1 MVAGGTLAM
10 SVMPTCANCGTA
22 LNGPYCSNCG
32 QKASDYHRPF
42 WWIAGEFLDSV
53 FGYDSRTF
61 RTIWLLFAEPGEFTR
76 RYNAGQ
82 RASLLPPFRLFVIAT
97 IVFFLTLQLTGLA
110 MVAFKSRTFS
120 AADLPPEA
128 VAALKKESGATIS
141 FDAKGEG
148 DTISIVTMELFV
160 PAEAIEPVKL
170 TEEQKRGVGAV
181 SQAIEVEAKGADAN
195 EAGWL
200 RWLEARAL
208 RVSQGYER
216 ALADPIKL
224 NGPLNIWLPRLMLVL
239 VPIFALLLA
248 VMHWWPRV
256 FLIEH
261 VIFSVHIHTVV
272 FVALALLALGAA
284 ILGDSGFQWAVWLLL
299 GIYLWMAMYRV
310 YGRSWWLTTLK
321 FAGLLMVYSVVLMA
335 GLGFV
340 FLMALS
346 EV

>member
-1 MVAGGTLAM
+1 MTVLPA
-10 SVMPTCANCGTA
+10 CANCGTA

-32 QKASDYHRPF
+32 QKASDLHRPF

-82 RASLLPPFRLFVIAT
+82 RASLLPPFRLFLVAT
-97 IVFFLTLQLTGLA
+97 VVFFVTLQLTGLA
-110 MVAFKSRTFS
+110 MVAFKTRTIS
-120 AADLPPEA
+120 IASLPPEA
-128 VAALKKESGATIS
+128 VEAIKKQEGAKITVENEGKISVVTI
-141 FDAKGEG
+141 
-148 DTISIVTMELFV
+148 ELFV
-160 PAEAIEPVKL
+160 PASAVEHPKVSDQQRL
-170 TEEQKRGVGAV
+170 GAAEV
-181 SQAIEVEAKGADAN
+181 RKAFEVESAGATAD

-200 RWLEARAL
+200 RWIEAKGKRIAE
-208 RVSQGYER
+208 GYER

-224 NGPLNIWLPRLMLVL
+224 NGPLNVWLPRLMLVL

-248 VMHWWPRV
+248 LMHWWPRV

-261 VIFSVHIHTVV
+261 LVFSIHIHTVL
-272 FVALALLALGAA
+272 FVALSLVALTAAFLGSASF
-284 ILGDSGFQWAVWLLL
+284 LWAVWLLL
-299 GIYLWMAMYRV
+299 IVYLWMAVYRV

-321 FAGLLMVYSVVLMA
+321 VTGLLMVYSIVLMA
-335 GLGFV
+335 GLGTI
-340 FLMALS
+340 FLLALS

>member
-1 MVAGGTLAM
+1 
-10 SVMPTCANCGTA
+10 MPTCANCGTA

-42 WWIAGEFLDSV
+42 WWIFGEFLDSV

-97 IVFFLTLQLTGLA
+97 IVFFLTLQVTGLA
-110 MVAFKSRTFS
+110 MVAFKMRTVS
-120 AADLPPEA
+120 VANLPPEA
-128 VAALKKESGATIS
+128 VAAIKRETGAELTIEK
-141 FDAKGEG
+141 DGK
-148 DTISIVTMELFV
+148 ISIVTMELFV

-170 TEEQKRGVGAV
+170 TEEQKRELGGP
-181 SQAIEVEAKGADAN
+181 SEAIKIEAQTAN
-195 EAGWL
+195 EDEAGWL
-200 RWLEARAL
+200 RWLQAKAD
-208 RVSQGYER
+208 RVTQGYEH

-224 NGPLNIWLPRLMLVL
+224 NGPLNVWLPRLMLVL

-261 VIFSVHIHTVV
+261 LIFSVHIHTVV
-272 FVALALLALGAA
+272 FVALSLVALGAA
-284 ILGDSGFQWAVWLLL
+284 ILGDSGFQWAVWLILA
-299 GIYLWMAMYRV
+299 IYLWMAMYRV